1 MAFKPSKYQ
10 RAVYQFIKSCRGNA
24 VVEAV
29 AGSGKSTT
37 IVNAIDIIP
46 EDKRILFLA
55 FNKAIVTE
63 LERKVGKKPNCD
75 IRTLHSLGAKQMMY
89 YYHSLLMWSLC

>member
-10 RAVYQFIKSCRGNA
+10 RAVYQFIKSCKGNA

-37 IVNAIDIIP
+37 IVNAIDIISQN
-46 EDKRILFLA
+46 KRILFLA
-55 FNKAIVTE
+55 FNRSIVAE
-63 LERKVGKKPNCD
+63 LQKKIGKKDNCD
-75 IRTLHSLGAKQMMY
+75 IKTLH
-89 YYHSLLMWSLC
+89 